1 TSFKVLL
8 VRKKLRG
15 INSKLLQTYF
25 VASTTKETHM
35 KKIITGIAL
44 AALTATAFAQT
55 AAPEKLRIIGE
66 SKEFVIQTKKG
77 PYTITRT
84 MTSCAKNAGWLQPLI
99 PVKGVIPVTE
109 IEMLEAMNDKDA
121 IIVDMREPDDRIKG
135 TIPNTYHI
143 PYTQV
148 ATRMDELGCTKKAD
162 KWDCSKAKKVYAFCN
177 GPVCPQSPTA
187 ISAMTRDG
195 FPANKIYYYRGGML
209 DWAALGFPIVEG
221 DF

>member
-1 TSFKVLL
+1 
-8 VRKKLRG
+8 
-15 INSKLLQTYF
+15 
-25 VASTTKETHM
+25 M
-35 KKIITGIAL
+35 KKIVTSIIL
-44 AALTATAFAQT
+44 AALAFAAYAQN

-66 SKEFVIQTKKG
+66 SKEFVIQTKNG

-99 PVKGVIPVTE
+99 PQKGVTPITE
-109 IEMLEAMNDKDA
+109 IEMLEGMNVKDVL
-121 IIVDMREPDDRIKG
+121 IVDMREPNDRVKG
-135 TIPNTYHI
+135 TIPNSYHI
-143 PYTQV
+143 PYTEV
-148 ATRMDELGCTKKAD
+148 ANRMDELGCVKKGV

-187 ISAMTRDG
+187 IAAMTRDG
-195 FPANKIYYYRGGML
+195 FPVNKIYYYRGGML